1 MLRKEWITNE
11 KGQIEAIGY
20 GHDRVSPAQYEFPL
34 ETATNATE
42 SEDLIGDHL
51 RDARILAALQQLQS
65 LRASAKQSMP
75 IGSAK
80 GGHWDR
86 FYTILK
92 SVLP

>member
-1 MLRKEWITNE
+1 MLRKEWITND
-11 KGQIEAIGY
+11 KGQIEAIWFE
-20 GHDRVSPAQYEFPL
+20 HDRVSPVKYEFPG
-34 ETATNATE
+34 ETSRNAAE
-42 SEDLIGDHL
+42 SQDLNRRHL
-51 RDARILAALQQLQS
+51 RNTQILAALQQLQS
-65 LRASAKQSMP
+65 LRASAKQSTP